1 MCYTECEE
9 VLFMSLPEAIMYELE
24 SMNDI
29 QKQEVLDFVRF
40 LRMKQEKELDA
51 LMDSI
56 IEDNLEAFREL
67 AK

>member
-1 MCYTECEE
+1 
-9 VLFMSLPEAIMYELE
+9 MSLPEAIMHELK
-24 SMNDI
+24 SMNDL

-40 LRMKQEKELDA
+40 LRMKEEKELDA

-56 IEDNLEAFREL
+56 IEDNLEAFKEL

>member
-1 MCYTECEE
+1 
-9 VLFMSLPEAIMYELE
+9 MSLPEAIMHELK
-24 SMNDI
+24 SMNDH

-40 LRMKQEKELDA
+40 LRMKEERELDA

-56 IEDNLEAFREL
+56 IEDNLEAFKEL